1 MEVAF
6 VLLLNSSKFWN
17 GTSKDNIGV
26 QCYEEN
32 QICNIYLEEIC
43 LKIPSWEVLFVVL
56 QMQSAGPFSEWK
68 ESARFDKEVHSPAYL
83 IDNKKLKHC
92 TICKYSTT
100 LTCNMKSHIRKHTG
114 ERPFSCSICG
124 RRFIQHSNLKR
135 FLPTSRK

>member
-1 MEVAF
+1 MLCGF
-6 VLLLNSSKFWN
+6 VSS
-17 GTSKDNIGV
+17 
-26 QCYEEN
+26 
-32 QICNIYLEEIC
+32 LEFRI
-43 LKIPSWEVLFVVL
+43 SVTR
-56 QMQSAGPFSEWK
+56 

-135 FLPTSRK
+135 HILIHMRVV